1 MKLFTKY
8 NRVNIAASIL
18 VFLVGCVAF
27 YLVLHYI
34 LVKQLDVSLRSER
47 NEIRQ
52 YVKEHN
58 QLPEIENTREQQID
72 YAETQEAISTV
83 TYESKQVE
91 KGNDD
96 DWVRQLSFGIAAGG
110 KNYKITVSKSEV
122 ETEDLLKLIL
132 LIAAGMIALIL
143 LAGYIINR
151 LIIQS
156 IWKPFYSTIN
166 TVKQYK
172 VSGQESLQLPG
183 DQVSEFNLLNE
194 SLNNMT
200 DRVQQDYQVL
210 KEFSSNAAHEMQTP
224 LAVIRNHTEAL
235 MQDEKFIQQHSKAIT
250 TIEQSVQRLTRL
262 NQALLLLTKIENRQF
277 ILNEEVRFDIL
288 VSQKLAELSE
298 LISAEKLG
306 SNIELEP
313 VTIHFHQYLAE
324 VLIGNLL
331 TNAIR
336 YNKANGC
343 IQIHLDN
350 KSFTIS
356 NSSELPALDKQ
367 KLYKRFYRH
376 PGTKADGN
384 GLGLSIVKQV
394 CDLAGYGLEY
404 EYLEDKHVFSI
415 RF

>member
-1 MKLFTKY
+1 VKLFTKY
-8 NRVNIAASIL
+8 NRVNIAASII

-34 LVKQLDVSLRSER
+34 LLKQLDVSLRSER

-52 YVKEHN
+52 YVKEHD
-58 QLPEIENTREQQID
+58 QLPEIENTREQQIA
-72 YAETQEAISTV
+72 YAEVQEPFTTV

-96 DWVRQLSFGIAAGG
+96 DWVRQLSFGIAAGN
-110 KNYKITVSKSEV
+110 KNFKITVSKSEV

-132 LIAAGMIALIL
+132 MIAAGMIALIL

-166 TVKQYK
+166 TVTQYK
-172 VSGQESLQLPG
+172 LSGQESLQLPAV
-183 DQVSEFNLLNE
+183 QVSEFSLLNE

-200 DRVQQDYQVL
+200 DRVQKDYQVL
-210 KEFSSNAAHEMQTP
+210 KEFTSNAAHEMQTP

-235 MQDEKFIQQHSKAIT
+235 MQDEKLIQQHNRSIT

-277 ILNEEVRFDIL
+277 ILNEEVRFDKL
-288 VSQKLAELSE
+288 VSQKIAELSE
-298 LISAEKLG
+298 LISAEKLR
-306 SNIELEP
+306 STIELGP

-324 VLIGNLL
+324 VVIGNLL
-331 TNAIR
+331 NNAIR
-336 YNKANGC
+336 YNKENGSID
-343 IQIHLDN
+343 IQLDN
-350 KSFTIS
+350 RSFTIS
-356 NSSELPALDKQ
+356 NSSDLPRLDIE

-376 PGTKADGN
+376 PETKADGN
-384 GLGLSIVKQV
+384 GLGLSIVKQI
-394 CDLAGYGLEY
+394 CELAGYRLEY
-404 EYLEDKHVFSI
+404 QYMDKSHVFSI
-415 RF
+415 KF